1 MKLELGLVVIAGLFA
16 YNNADTCVV
25 CESTYTNGLSS
36 AADDTAKCTLLKGYL
51 TCLETGTSPGCP
63 LTTAQAAKIL
73 SDFLSFTGCTLTDS
87 CTCQKDYWGTDSS
100 SSPGDCTA
108 GKLRASCLKTK
119 EAVGC
124 DGSTTVVALAT
135 TTETIITNLAG
146 CTVTNTACGCELAY
160 AKADISTNALKCSEA
175 KTYIGCL
182 KDKTGTGCDSTSTVS
197 ALITAAEGTITGLTT
212 SVCSAIVG
220 TPCGCE
226 STFGKAD
233 RSDNTKL
240 CAETKKLGGCLKTL
254 TGTACAG
261 ATVTSLVTGIE
272 SSITS
277 ISGCAAVTN
286 TACGCELAYA
296 KADIST
302 NALKCSEAK
311 TYIGCLKDKTDTGC
325 DSTSTVSALI
335 TAAEGTITGLTT
347 SVCSA
352 IVGTPC
358 GCESTFGK
366 ADRSDNTK
374 LCAETKKLGSCLK
387 TLTGTAC
394 AGVTVTAL
402 VSSIESSITSISGC
416 TAVTNTACGCEL
428 AYAKADISTDALKC
442 SEAKKYI
449 GCLKDK
455 SGTGCDST
463 STVSALITAA
473 EGTITGLTTAVC
485 SAITSTACECEA
497 TYGKADRSSDVTKCT
512 ETKAYVNC
520 LKDKTGT
527 GCDATT
533 TVAALATA
541 AESTINAITGTP
553 CTLVNTTC
561 YCDVQYAKSD
571 ISDNTKKCTALKNL
585 ASCLLGKTGTGCDG
599 STTLR
604 SLASATSS
612 SITTLGATVC
622 PKTSNCDCEIAYV
635 MADISDNTKKCT
647 ETKTLSTC
655 IDESLNDGC
664 GTMATRAS
672 IGSKAQEAF
681 TDIGSTACPITD
693 ACQCQINFNKA
704 DVSTNT
710 NKCSA
715 ANALSTCVGAITATT
730 QAACDGTTLKEV
742 LKTNV
747 SAPFITSFCSTGVR
761 VDSSSMASL
770 LLLVL
775 LLPLVT
781 AFF

>member
-16 YNNADTCVV
+16 YIHADTCAV
-25 CESTYTNGLSS
+25 CETTYETGLGT
-36 AADDTAKCTLLKGYL
+36 AADDAAKCTLLKGYL
-51 TCLETGTSPGCP
+51 TCLETGTTPGCP
-63 LTTAQAAKIL
+63 LTTVQAAKIL
-73 SDFLSFTGCTLTDS
+73 SDFTSFAGCTLTDS
-87 CTCQKDYWGTDSS
+87 CTCQKDYWGTDLS

-108 GKLRASCLKTK
+108 AKLRASCLKTE

-160 AKADISTNALKCSEA
+160 AKADISTDALKCSEA

-182 KDKTGTGCDSTSTVS
+182 KERTDTGCDGTSTVS

-212 SVCSAIVG
+212 SVCSAIAG

-261 ATVTSLVTGIE
+261 VTVTALVTSIE

-277 ISGCAAVTN
+277 ISGCA
-286 TACGCELAYA
+286 
-296 KADIST
+296 
-302 NALKCSEAK
+302 
-311 TYIGCLKDKTDTGC
+311 
-325 DSTSTVSALI
+325 
-335 TAAEGTITGLTT
+335 
-347 SVCSA
+347 
-352 IVGTPC
+352 
-358 GCESTFGK
+358 
-366 ADRSDNTK
+366 
-374 LCAETKKLGSCLK
+374 
-387 TLTGTAC
+387 
-394 AGVTVTAL
+394 
-402 VSSIESSITSISGC
+402 
-416 TAVTNTACGCEL
+416 AVTNTACGCEL

-455 SGTGCDST
+455 SGTGCDGT

-533 TVAALATA
+533 AVAALATA

-553 CTLVNTTC
+553 CTLVNTAC

-635 MADISDNTKKCT
+635 MADISDNTKTCT

-655 IDESLNDGC
+655 IDESLNNGC

-672 IGSKAQEAF
+672 IGTKAQEAF

-742 LKTNV
+742 LKTSV
-747 SAPFITSFCSTGVR
+747 SAPFITSFCSTGIR

-770 LLLVL
+770 LLLML